1 MVDELLS
8 RRSSFRPGK
17 KIRLANG
24 QGWTLPSPIREWTGK
39 APSDREAYTGL
50 IRSINE
56 AEDNS
61 ERRLAELS
69 FAIFL
74 LDQNYRLSPVDYLQ
88 LLNFGSE
95 SRESVA
101 WRIAIQQLTEE
112 HVHFFSIAP
121 DFPKQTEL
129 VSIRQG
135 PVARLL
141 VWLRTVIP
149 LRWRIFN
156 SRSSQPS
163 G

>member
-17 KIRLANG
+17 KIRLADG
-24 QGWTLPSPIREWTGK
+24 QGWTLPSPIRAWTGK

-74 LDQNYRLSPVDYLQ
+74 LGQNYCLSPVDYQQ
-88 LLNFGSE
+88 LLDFGSKSSE
-95 SRESVA
+95 SNA
-101 WRIAIQQLTEE
+101 WQIAIHQLTQE
-112 HVHFFSIAP
+112 HVRCFSSAP
-121 DFPKQTEL
+121 DFPHQAEL
-129 VSIRQG
+129 VSNPHGLAPRFL
-135 PVARLL
+135 A
-141 VWLRTVIP
+141 WLRTFMP
-149 LRWRIFN
+149 LRWRFFN
-156 SRSSQPS
+156 SRSY
-163 G
+163 

>member
-56 AEDNS
+56 AEENS

-74 LDQNYRLSPVDYLQ
+74 LDQNYRLSPVDYQQ
-88 LLNFGSE
+88 LLDFGSE
-95 SRESVA
+95 SSKSIA
-101 WRIAIQQLTEE
+101 WQIAIHQLTQE
-112 HVHFFSIAP
+112 HVHFLSSAP
-121 DFPKQTEL
+121 DFQKQTEL
-129 VSIRQG
+129 VSIPRG
-135 PVARLL
+135 LASRLL
-141 VWLRTVIP
+141 AWLRTFIP
-149 LRWRIFN
+149 LRWRISH